1 MKDPDA
7 FLLDR
12 EGNTLRVIESG
23 GKYDAERVEAFHEH
37 CAGHRMPYE
46 LW

>member
-7 FLLDR
+7 FLLDG

-23 GKYDAERVEAFHEH
+23 GKYDTERVEAFHEH
-37 CAGHRMPYE
+37 CAELRLPYE